1 MKVAKRARGDNGS
14 LPERSMRFLV
24 SVIDS
29 QTGSAT
35 PEEMAAIDAFNG
47 GLRERGQFIFAGGLS
62 ALDSAKVIDNRNNI
76 GEITSGPLHGGS
88 EYLSGFWIIDCDSTA
103 QAEELARNASKSCN
117 RKVELRPLL

>member
-62 ALDSAKVIDNRNNI
+62 APDSAIVIDNRNNK
-76 GEITSGPLHGGS
+76 GGITAGPLHGGS
-88 EYLSGFWIIDCDSTA
+88 EYLSGLWIIECDDAA
-103 QAEELARNASKSCN
+103 QAEELALHASKSCN

>member
-47 GLRERGQFIFAGGLS
+47 GLRERGQFIFACGLAAS
-62 ALDSAKVIDNRNNI
+62 DSAIVIDNRNNK
-76 GEITSGPLHGGS
+76 GGITAGPLHGGS
-88 EYLSGFWIIDCDSTA
+88 EYLSGFWIIECDSAA
-103 QAEELARNASKSCN
+103 QAEELARNASKSCS
-117 RKVELRPLL
+117 RKVELRQLL